1 MRRPISPRRP
11 ALALAVVVLL
21 LALAPPAAAYEQQVQ
36 QLSREL
42 AAQLGV
48 RQVKKVAVVDF
59 TDLRGEVNEL
69 GRFLAEELSVALTQA
84 AEGFQVIDRT
94 RLAVVFAEH
103 KLGAS
108 GLIAP
113 EDAKRLGQL
122 VGADVL
128 VSATMTPFGESV
140 RLSVK
145 ALETETAVLVASAR
159 AEVPRTG
166 AIDEL
171 LRNGVEAQRRSAKR
185 PDGAAARTDR
195 REPVTAKSFAFE
207 LEGCTLSGTTAECL
221 VLVENQVTDRVLTLS
236 ASSRLFDDLGNEYA
250 PKRLRIANTDRAVQ
264 QSRLPGVVV
273 GGSRSFRRSGAWV
286 EKVMVQGVVTPLAL
300 TFEDVTLG
308 TAGVSL
314 LELALTADETDFE
327 VRFRGLPFGA
337 GGG

>member
-1 MRRPISPRRP
+1 MRRRSTLARP
-11 ALALAVVVLL
+11 SFVLALLV
-21 LALAPPAAAYEQQVQ
+21 ALAPPALAYEQQVH

-48 RQVKKVAVVDF
+48 QGAKKVAVVDF

-69 GRFLAEELSVALTQA
+69 GRFLAEELSVALNQGA
-84 AEGFQVIDRT
+84 PGFQVIDRT

-159 AEVPRTG
+159 GDVPRTG
-166 AIDEL
+166 AVEEL
-171 LRNGVEAQRRSAKR
+171 LGRGLESRQESRDKGARQR
-185 PDGAAARTDR
+185 DV
-195 REPVTAKSFAFE
+195 EPVSAKSFAFE
-207 LEGCTLSGTTAECL
+207 LQGCTLSGRTADCL
-221 VLVENQVTDRVLTLS
+221 ILVENRTADRVLYLNDD
-236 ASSRLFDDLGNEYA
+236 SRLFDELGNEYA
-250 PKRLRIANTDRAVQ
+250 PQRLRIANTERT
-264 QSRLPGVVV
+264 LP
-273 GGSRSFRRSGAWV
+273 RSFGHWI
-286 EKVMVQGVVTPLAL
+286 EKLMVQGVVTPVAVS
-300 TFEDVTLG
+300 FEEIAAG
-308 TAGVSL
+308 AAGVSL
-314 LELALTADETDFE
+314 LKFVLSTREGQFE
-327 VRFRGLPFGA
+327 VSFRDFLFDSPP
-337 GGG
+337 

>member
-1 MRRPISPRRP
+1 MRVRSVLSIRSF
-11 ALALAVVVLL
+11 ALVLL

-48 RQVKKVAVVDF
+48 RGVVRVAVVDF

-69 GRFLAEELSVALTQA
+69 GRFLAEELSVALNQS

-159 AEVPRTG
+159 GDVPRTG
-166 AIDEL
+166 AVDEL
-171 LRNGVEAQRRSAKR
+171 LGRGMGERRK
-185 PDGAAARTDR
+185 GTGGTDQAVR
-195 REPVTAKSFAFE
+195 QASRLEPVASKGFLVDLQS
-207 LEGCTLSGTTAECL
+207 CHLSGQSAECL
-221 VLVENQVTDRVLTLS
+221 VVVQNQAADRLLGLT
-236 ASSRLFDDLGNEYA
+236 ARSRLFDDLGNEYA
-250 PKRLRIANTDRAVQ
+250 PSLLRIANQSDRASYGTDREGVQ
-264 QSRLPGVVV
+264 KTLIQSIQTPAALIFEGISGQATRVALLTLWMYSEDFWFSVQFRDFPFSSDLP
-273 GGSRSFRRSGAWV
+273 
-286 EKVMVQGVVTPLAL
+286 
-300 TFEDVTLG
+300 
-308 TAGVSL
+308 
-314 LELALTADETDFE
+314 
-327 VRFRGLPFGA
+327 
-337 GGG
+337 

>member
-1 MRRPISPRRP
+1 MRRSFSPARP
-11 ALALAVVVLL
+11 ALALLLVVG
-21 LALAPPAAAYEQQVQ
+21 LAPPAAAYEEQVQ

-42 AAQLGV
+42 ATQLGV
-48 RQVKKVAVVDF
+48 QGAKKVAVVDF

-69 GRFLAEELSVALTQA
+69 GRFLAEELSVALDQS

-166 AIDEL
+166 AIGDL
-171 LRNGVEAQRRSAKR
+171 LERGLGEQREATNRSRTPARQATRLEAVAAKGFR
-185 PDGAAARTDR
+185 
-195 REPVTAKSFAFE
+195 FE
-207 LEGCTLSGTTAECL
+207 LQGCRLSGKSAECL
-221 VLVENQVTDRVLTLS
+221 VVVENQTADRWLRLT
-236 ASSRLFDDLGNEYA
+236 AASRLFDDLGNEYA
-250 PKRLRIANTDRAVQ
+250 PSLLRIANQGERAYYGQ
-264 QSRLPGVVV
+264 HAER
-273 GGSRSFRRSGAWV
+273 V
-286 EKVMVQGVVTPLAL
+286 EKALIQSVRTPLAL
-300 TFEDVTLG
+300 TFE
-308 TAGVSL
+308 GVSAQASRVSL
-314 LELALTADETDFE
+314 FSLSMRAEEFDFSIE
-327 VRFRGLPFGA
+327 FRDFPFSSDLP
-337 GGG
+337 

>member
-1 MRRPISPRRP
+1 MRRPISPGRP
-11 ALALAVVVLL
+11 ALALALV

-69 GRFLAEELSVALTQA
+69 GRFLAEELSVALNQS

-159 AEVPRTG
+159 GDVPRTG
-166 AIDEL
+166 AVEEL
-171 LRNGVEAQRRSAKR
+171 LGRGMGETREKAGTSRQPARQGSGKQPVAAK
-185 PDGAAARTDR
+185 GFT
-195 REPVTAKSFAFE
+195 FE
-207 LEGCTLSGTTAECL
+207 LQGCQLSGQIAECL
-221 VLVENQVTDRVLTLS
+221 LVVQNQAADRWLS
-236 ASSRLFDDLGNEYA
+236 IKAASRLFDDLGNEYT
-250 PKRLRIANTDRAVQ
+250 PSLLRIAN
-264 QSRLPGVVV
+264 QSEPTYGYRE
-273 GGSRSFRRSGAWV
+273 V
-286 EKVMVQGVVTPLAL
+286 EKAIIRGVQTPLAF
-300 TFEDVTLG
+300 TFEGISGQATSIALLSLRMRSEDFDFSAEFRDFPFT
-308 TAGVSL
+308 TAS
-314 LELALTADETDFE
+314 
-327 VRFRGLPFGA
+327 P
-337 GGG
+337 